1 MNLHGK
7 NVVLRPMR
15 REDAEEIV
23 RWRNAPDVHAQ
34 MFAADPPTMEG
45 HMQWFDSLQKR
56 DDKVEFV
63 IVENSSGRPIGTIG
77 LSNIDRVNHRAEYGI
92 LIGEADAR
100 GKGLARE
107 ASQLI
112 LKYAFEMLQLHRVFL
127 YVFREN
133 EPAIRLYRALG
144 FDQEGVMRHHVL
156 KDGVFRDVVVMGCI
170 HEGGE

>member
-45 HMQWFDSLQKR
+45 HMRWFDSLQKR

-112 LKYAFEMLQLHRVFL
+112 LKYAFEMLRLHRVYL
-127 YVFREN
+127 HVFKEN
-133 EPAIRLYRALG
+133 EPAIRLYRGLD
-144 FDQEGVMRHHVL
+144 FEQEGIMRQHAL
-156 KDGVFRDVVVMGCI
+156 KDGKYRDVVVMGCVR
-170 HEGGE
+170 GGEK